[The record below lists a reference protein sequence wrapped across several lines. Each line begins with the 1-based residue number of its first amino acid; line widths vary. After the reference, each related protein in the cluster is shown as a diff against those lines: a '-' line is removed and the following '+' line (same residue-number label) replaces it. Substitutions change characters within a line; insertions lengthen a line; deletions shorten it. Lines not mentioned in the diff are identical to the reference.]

1 MSTPGRPGIVE
12 AFEAAWQRKATPEE
26 ADRLHRVQTV
36 LGVKDNDAILVL
48 MVALEHYQGLYSAM
62 PARIEEAA
70 RTAVGEAK
78 ETAQRVA
85 STAAQ
90 LAHGDLVEQL
100 GEAVNKVASDSARKQ
115 QWKALGA
122 GIAAA
127 AISLLVTGW
136 VCFDAGREAGYGAAI
151 KVARNETAAAA
162 WANTP
167 EGQLAYRLALAGSL
181 QQVARCSAPGW
192 KIRNGACLPQ
202 VDAEGTLHGW
212 VLP

>member
-1 MSTPGRPGIVE
+1 MSTPGRLGIVE

-115 QWKALGA
+115 QWEALAIGIGAAAITILMTGLLAFSQGKEAGFGEGFKAA
-122 GIAAA
+122 RHEAAA
-127 AISLLVTGW
+127 AS
-136 VCFDAGREAGYGAAI
+136 
-151 KVARNETAAAA
+151 

-167 EGQLAYRLALAGSL
+167 QGQMAYRLALVGSL
-181 QQVARCSAPGW
+181 DQVARCTAAGW
-192 KIRNGACLPQ
+192 KVKNGACLPYP
-202 VDAEGTLHGW
+202 DSDGSLHGW
-212 VLP
+212 MMP

>member
-1 MSTPGRPGIVE
+1 MTLAVAA
-12 AFEAAWQRKATPEE
+12 AFEAAFHRQPTAEE
-26 ADRLHRVQTV
+26 VGRLERVMDV
-36 LGVKDNDAILVL
+36 LDVRENDAIMTL
-48 MVALEHYQGLYSAM
+48 MVVLEFYLGLYSSV
-62 PARIEEAA
+62 PGRIEAA
-70 RTAVGEAK
+70 AKAAVGETK
-78 ETAQRVA
+78 ETTEKIAA
-85 STAAQ
+85 TAAQ

-100 GEAVNKVASDSARKQ
+100 GKAVNQVASDAAKKQ

-136 VCFDAGREAGYGAAI
+136 VCFDAGKEAGYGAAI

-212 VLP
+212 VMP

>member
-1 MSTPGRPGIVE
+1 MTLAVAA
-12 AFEAAWQRKATPEE
+12 AFEAAFQRKPTAEE
-26 ADRLHRVQTV
+26 VGRLERVMDV
-36 LGVKDNDAILVL
+36 LDVRENDAIMTL
-48 MVALEHYQGLYSAM
+48 MVVLEFYLGLYGSV
-62 PARIEEAA
+62 PGRIEEAA
-70 RTAVGEAK
+70 KTAVGETK
-78 ETAQRVA
+78 ETTQKIAA
-85 STAAQ
+85 TAAQ

-100 GEAVNKVASDSARKQ
+100 GKAVNQVASDAARKQ

-122 GIAAA
+122 GMAAA

-136 VCFDAGREAGYGAAI
+136 VCFDAGKEAGYGAAI

-212 VLP
+212 VMP

>member
-1 MSTPGRPGIVE
+1 MTLAVAA
-12 AFEAAWQRKATPEE
+12 AFEAAFRRRPTAEE
-26 ADRLHRVQTV
+26 VERLERVMDV
-36 LGVKDNDAILVL
+36 LDVRENDAIMTL
-48 MVALEHYQGLYSAM
+48 MVVLEFYLGLYGSV
-62 PARIEEAA
+62 PGRIEAA
-70 RTAVGEAK
+70 AKAAVGETK
-78 ETAQRVA
+78 ETTEKIAA
-85 STAAQ
+85 TAAQ

-100 GEAVNKVASDSARKQ
+100 GKAVNQVASDAAKKQ

-212 VLP
+212 VMP

>member
-1 MSTPGRPGIVE
+1 MTLAVAA
-12 AFEAAWQRKATPEE
+12 AFEAAFHRKPTAEE
-26 ADRLHRVQTV
+26 VGRLERVMDV
-36 LGVKDNDAILVL
+36 LDVRENDAIMTL
-48 MVALEHYQGLYSAM
+48 MVVLEFYLGLYGSV
-62 PARIEEAA
+62 PGRIEAA
-70 RTAVGEAK
+70 AKAAVGETK
-78 ETAQRVA
+78 ETTEKIAA
-85 STAAQ
+85 TAAQ

-100 GEAVNKVASDSARKQ
+100 GKAVNQVASDAAKKQ
-115 QWKALGA
+115 QWTALGA

-167 EGQLAYRLALAGSL
+167 EGQLGYRLALVGSL
-181 QQVARCSAPGW
+181 QQVARCNAPGW

-202 VDAEGTLHGW
+202 ADAEGTLHGW
-212 VLP
+212 VMP

>member
-1 MSTPGRPGIVE
+1 MTLAVAA
-12 AFEAAWQRKATPEE
+12 AFEAAFQRKPTAEE
-26 ADRLHRVQTV
+26 VGRLERVMDV
-36 LGVKDNDAILVL
+36 LDVRENDAIMTL
-48 MVALEHYQGLYSAM
+48 MVVLEFYHGLYGSV
-62 PARIEEAA
+62 PGRIEEAA
-70 RTAVGEAK
+70 KTAVGETK
-78 ETAQRVA
+78 ETTQKIAA
-85 STAAQ
+85 TAAQ

-100 GEAVNKVASDSARKQ
+100 GKAVNQVASDAAKKQ

-212 VLP
+212 VMP

>member
-1 MSTPGRPGIVE
+1 MTLAVAA
-12 AFEAAWQRKATPEE
+12 AFEAAFRRKPT
-26 ADRLHRVQTV
+26 ADEVERLERVMDV
-36 LGVKDNDAILVL
+36 LDVRENDAIMTLMIVL
-48 MVALEHYQGLYSAM
+48 EFYLGLYGSV
-62 PARIEEAA
+62 PGRIEAA
-70 RTAVGEAK
+70 AKAAVGETK
-78 ETAQRVA
+78 ETTEKIAA
-85 STAAQ
+85 TAAQ
-90 LAHGDLVEQL
+90 LAHSDLVEQL
-100 GEAVNKVASDSARKQ
+100 GKAVNQVASDAAKKQ

-212 VLP
+212 VMP

>member
-1 MSTPGRPGIVE
+1 MTLAVAA
-12 AFEAAWQRKATPEE
+12 AFEAAFQRKPTAEE
-26 ADRLHRVQTV
+26 VGRLERVMDV
-36 LGVKDNDAILVL
+36 LDVRENDAIMTL
-48 MVALEHYQGLYSAM
+48 MVVLEFYLGLYGSV
-62 PARIEEAA
+62 PGRIEAA
-70 RTAVGEAK
+70 AKAAVGETK
-78 ETAQRVA
+78 ETTEKIAA
-85 STAAQ
+85 TAAH

-100 GEAVNKVASDSARKQ
+100 GKAVNQVASDAAKKQ

-212 VLP
+212 VMP

>member
-1 MSTPGRPGIVE
+1 MTLAVAA
-12 AFEAAWQRKATPEE
+12 AFEAAFRRKPTAEE
-26 ADRLHRVQTV
+26 VERLERVMDV
-36 LGVKDNDAILVL
+36 LDVRENDAIMTL
-48 MVALEHYQGLYSAM
+48 MVVLEFYLGLYGSV
-62 PARIEEAA
+62 PGRIEAA
-70 RTAVGEAK
+70 AKAAVGETK
-78 ETAQRVA
+78 ETTEKIAA
-85 STAAQ
+85 TAAQ

-100 GEAVNKVASDSARKQ
+100 GKAVNQVASDAARKQ

-136 VCFDAGREAGYGAAI
+136 VCFDAGKEAGYGAAI

-202 VDAEGTLHGW
+202 VDAGGTLHGW
-212 VLP
+212 VMP

>member
-1 MSTPGRPGIVE
+1 MTLAVAA
-12 AFEAAWQRKATPEE
+12 AFEAAFRRKPTAEE
-26 ADRLHRVQTV
+26 VERLERVMDV
-36 LGVKDNDAILVL
+36 LDVRENDAIMTL
-48 MVALEHYQGLYSAM
+48 MVVLEFYLGLYGSV
-62 PARIEEAA
+62 PGRIEAA
-70 RTAVGEAK
+70 AKAAVGETK
-78 ETAQRVA
+78 ETTEKIAA
-85 STAAQ
+85 TAAQ

-100 GEAVNKVASDSARKQ
+100 GKAVNQVASDAARKQ

-136 VCFDAGREAGYGAAI
+136 MCFDAGKEAGYGAAI

-212 VLP
+212 VMP

>member
-1 MSTPGRPGIVE
+1 MTLAVAA
-12 AFEAAWQRKATPEE
+12 AFEAAFHRQPTAEE
-26 ADRLHRVQTV
+26 VGRLERVMDV
-36 LGVKDNDAILVL
+36 LDVRENDAIMTL
-48 MVALEHYQGLYSAM
+48 MVVLEFYLSLYGSV
-62 PARIEEAA
+62 PGRIEAA
-70 RTAVGEAK
+70 AKAAVGETK
-78 ETAQRVA
+78 ETTEKIAA
-85 STAAQ
+85 TAAQ

-100 GEAVNKVASDSARKQ
+100 GKAVNQVASDAARKQ

-136 VCFDAGREAGYGAAI
+136 VCFDAGKEAGYGAAI

-212 VLP
+212 VMP

>member
-1 MSTPGRPGIVE
+1 MTLAVAA
-12 AFEAAWQRKATPEE
+12 AFEAAFQRKPT
-26 ADRLHRVQTV
+26 ADEVGRLERVMDV
-36 LGVKDNDAILVL
+36 LDVRENDAIMTL
-48 MVALEHYQGLYSAM
+48 MVVLEFYLGLYGGV
-62 PARIEEAA
+62 PGRIEDAA
-70 RTAVGEAK
+70 KKAVGETK
-78 ETAQRVA
+78 ETTQKIAE
-85 STAAQ
+85 TAAQ

-100 GEAVNKVASDSARKQ
+100 GKAVNQVASDTAKKQ
-115 QWKALGA
+115 QWKALA
-122 GIAAA
+122 IGIGAA

-136 VCFDAGREAGYGAAI
+136 ACFDAGREAGYGAAI

-212 VLP
+212 VMP

>member
-1 MSTPGRPGIVE
+1 MTLAVAA
-12 AFEAAWQRKATPEE
+12 AFEAAFQRKPTAEE
-26 ADRLHRVQTV
+26 VGRLERVMDV
-36 LGVKDNDAILVL
+36 LDVRENDAIMTL
-48 MVALEHYQGLYSAM
+48 MVVLEFYLSLYGSV
-62 PARIEEAA
+62 PGRIEAA
-70 RTAVGEAK
+70 AKAAVGETK
-78 ETAQRVA
+78 ETTEKIAA
-85 STAAQ
+85 TAAQ

-100 GEAVNKVASDSARKQ
+100 GKAVNQVASDAAKKQ

-202 VDAEGTLHGW
+202 ADAEGTLHGW
-212 VLP
+212 VMP

>member
-1 MSTPGRPGIVE
+1 MTLAVAA
-12 AFEAAWQRKATPEE
+12 AFEAAFRRKPTAEE
-26 ADRLHRVQTV
+26 VERLGRVMDV
-36 LGVKDNDAILVL
+36 LDVRENDAIMTL
-48 MVALEHYQGLYSAM
+48 MVVLEFYLGLYGSV
-62 PARIEEAA
+62 PGRIEAA
-70 RTAVGEAK
+70 AKAAVGETK
-78 ETAQRVA
+78 ETTEKIAA
-85 STAAQ
+85 TAAQ

-100 GEAVNKVASDSARKQ
+100 GKAVNQVASDAAKKQ

-136 VCFDAGREAGYGAAI
+136 VCFDAGKEAGYGAAI

-212 VLP
+212 VMP

>member
-1 MSTPGRPGIVE
+1 MTLAVAA
-12 AFEAAWQRKATPEE
+12 AFEAAFRRKPTAEE
-26 ADRLHRVQTV
+26 VERLERVMDV
-36 LGVKDNDAILVL
+36 LDVRENDAIMTL
-48 MVALEHYQGLYSAM
+48 MVVLEFYLSLYGSV
-62 PARIEEAA
+62 PGRIEAA
-70 RTAVGEAK
+70 AKAAVGETK
-78 ETAQRVA
+78 ETTEKIAA
-85 STAAQ
+85 TAAQ

-100 GEAVNKVASDSARKQ
+100 GKAVNQVASDAARKQ

-136 VCFDAGREAGYGAAI
+136 VCFDAGKEAGYGAAI

-212 VLP
+212 VMP

>member
-1 MSTPGRPGIVE
+1 M
-12 AFEAAWQRKATPEE
+12 
-26 ADRLHRVQTV
+26 
-36 LGVKDNDAILVL
+36 
-48 MVALEHYQGLYSAM
+48 
-62 PARIEEAA
+62 
-70 RTAVGEAK
+70 
-78 ETAQRVA
+78 
-85 STAAQ
+85 
-90 LAHGDLVEQL
+90 EQL
-100 GEAVNKVASDSARKQ
+100 GKAVNQVASDAARKQ

-136 VCFDAGREAGYGAAI
+136 VCFDAGKEAGYGAAI

-212 VLP
+212 VMP

>member
-1 MSTPGRPGIVE
+1 MTLAVAA
-12 AFEAAWQRKATPEE
+12 AFEAAFQRKPT
-26 ADRLHRVQTV
+26 ADEVGRLERVMDV
-36 LGVKDNDAILVL
+36 LDVRENDAIMTL
-48 MVALEHYQGLYSAM
+48 MVVLEFYLGLYGSV
-62 PARIEEAA
+62 PGRIEEAA
-70 RTAVGEAK
+70 KTAVGETK
-78 ETAQRVA
+78 ETTQKIAA
-85 STAAQ
+85 TAAQ

-100 GEAVNKVASDSARKQ
+100 GKAVNQVASDAARKQ

-212 VLP
+212 VMP

>member
-1 MSTPGRPGIVE
+1 MTLAVAA
-12 AFEAAWQRKATPEE
+12 AFEAAFQRKPTAEE
-26 ADRLHRVQTV
+26 VGRLERVMDV
-36 LGVKDNDAILVL
+36 LDVRENDAIMTL
-48 MVALEHYQGLYSAM
+48 MVVLEFYLGLYGSV
-62 PARIEEAA
+62 PGRIEEAA
-70 RTAVGEAK
+70 KTAVGETK
-78 ETAQRVA
+78 ETTQKIAA
-85 STAAQ
+85 TAAQ

-100 GEAVNKVASDSARKQ
+100 GKAVNQVASDAAKKQ

-136 VCFDAGREAGYGAAI
+136 VCFDAGKEAGYGAAI

-212 VLP
+212 VMP

>member
-1 MSTPGRPGIVE
+1 MNTPGRLGIVD
-12 AFEAAWQRKATPEE
+12 AFEAAWQRRATPEE

-36 LGVKDNDAILVL
+36 LGVNDNDAILVL
-48 MVALEHYQGLYSAM
+48 MVALEHYQGLYSSM

-70 RTAVGEAK
+70 RAAVGEAK

-85 STAAQ
+85 NTAAQ
-90 LAHGDLVEQL
+90 LAHSDLVEQL

-115 QWKALGA
+115 QWKALA
-122 GIAAA
+122 IGIGAA

-162 WANTP
+162 WANTQ
-167 EGQLAYRLALAGSL
+167 EGQLGYRLALVGSL
-181 QQVARCSAPGW
+181 QQVARCNAPGW

-202 VDAEGTLHGW
+202 ADAEGTLHGW
-212 VLP
+212 VMP

>member
-1 MSTPGRPGIVE
+1 MTLAVAA
-12 AFEAAWQRKATPEE
+12 AFEAAFRRKPTAEE
-26 ADRLHRVQTV
+26 VERLERVMDV
-36 LGVKDNDAILVL
+36 LDVRENDAIMTL
-48 MVALEHYQGLYSAM
+48 MVVLEFYLGLYGSV
-62 PARIEEAA
+62 PGRIEAA
-70 RTAVGEAK
+70 AKAAVGETK
-78 ETAQRVA
+78 ETTEKIAA
-85 STAAQ
+85 TAAQ

-100 GEAVNKVASDSARKQ
+100 GKAVNQVASDAAKKQ
-115 QWKALGA
+115 RWKALGA

-136 VCFDAGREAGYGAAI
+136 VCFDAGKEAGYGAAI

-212 VLP
+212 VMP

>member
-1 MSTPGRPGIVE
+1 MTLAVAA
-12 AFEAAWQRKATPEE
+12 AFEAAFQRKPTAEE
-26 ADRLHRVQTV
+26 VGRLERVMDV
-36 LGVKDNDAILVL
+36 LDVRENDAIMTL
-48 MVALEHYQGLYSAM
+48 MVVLEFYLSLYGSV
-62 PARIEEAA
+62 PGRIEAA
-70 RTAVGEAK
+70 AKAAVGETK
-78 ETAQRVA
+78 ETTEKIAA
-85 STAAQ
+85 TAAQ

-100 GEAVNKVASDSARKQ
+100 GKAVNQVASDAARKQ

-136 VCFDAGREAGYGAAI
+136 VCFDAGKEAGYGAAI

-212 VLP
+212 VMP

>member
-1 MSTPGRPGIVE
+1 MTLAVAA
-12 AFEAAWQRKATPEE
+12 AFEAAFQRKPTAEE
-26 ADRLHRVQTV
+26 VGRLERVMDV
-36 LGVKDNDAILVL
+36 LDVRENDAIMTL
-48 MVALEHYQGLYSAM
+48 MVVLEFYLGLYGSV
-62 PARIEEAA
+62 PGRIEEAA
-70 RTAVGEAK
+70 KTAVGETK
-78 ETAQRVA
+78 ETTQKIAA
-85 STAAQ
+85 TAAQ

-100 GEAVNKVASDSARKQ
+100 GKAVNQVASDAAKKQ

-212 VLP
+212 VMP

>member
-1 MSTPGRPGIVE
+1 MTLAVAA
-12 AFEAAWQRKATPEE
+12 AFEAAFHRQPTAEE
-26 ADRLHRVQTV
+26 VGRLERVMDV
-36 LGVKDNDAILVL
+36 LDVRENDAIMTL
-48 MVALEHYQGLYSAM
+48 MVVLEFYLGLYSSV
-62 PARIEEAA
+62 PGRIEAA
-70 RTAVGEAK
+70 AKAAVGETK
-78 ETAQRVA
+78 ETTEKIAA
-85 STAAQ
+85 TAAQ

-100 GEAVNKVASDSARKQ
+100 GKAVNQVASDAAKKQ

-212 VLP
+212 VMP

>member
-1 MSTPGRPGIVE
+1 MTLAVAA
-12 AFEAAWQRKATPEE
+12 AFEAAFHRQPTAEE
-26 ADRLHRVQTV
+26 VGRLERVMDV
-36 LGVKDNDAILVL
+36 LDVRENDAIMTL
-48 MVALEHYQGLYSAM
+48 MVVLEFYLSLYGSV
-62 PARIEEAA
+62 PGRIEAA
-70 RTAVGEAK
+70 AKAAVGETK
-78 ETAQRVA
+78 ETTEKIAA
-85 STAAQ
+85 TAAQ

-100 GEAVNKVASDSARKQ
+100 GKAVNQVASDAAKKQ

-212 VLP
+212 VMP

>member
-1 MSTPGRPGIVE
+1 MTLAVAA
-12 AFEAAWQRKATPEE
+12 AFEAAFRRKPTAEE
-26 ADRLHRVQTV
+26 VERLERVMDV
-36 LGVKDNDAILVL
+36 LDVRENDAIMTL
-48 MVALEHYQGLYSAM
+48 MVVLEFYLGLYGSV
-62 PARIEEAA
+62 PGRIEAA
-70 RTAVGEAK
+70 AKAAVGETK
-78 ETAQRVA
+78 ETTEKIAA
-85 STAAQ
+85 TAAQ

-100 GEAVNKVASDSARKQ
+100 GKAVNQVASDAAKKQ

-136 VCFDAGREAGYGAAI
+136 VCFDAGKEAGYGAAI

-212 VLP
+212 VMP